1 MKERKKKRILRPD
14 MIHLLIEAQKGNLK
28 HENNQFDKTDIGFAT
43 VEESHVGR
51 KESKKTGIIFD
62 IFK

>member
-1 MKERKKKRILRPD
+1 